1 MKCKIYICIL
11 FAVFSVKLGAQE
23 LNAKFTIRSEK
34 IQGVEKDVFTS
45 LENSMTQ
52 LLNEY
57 KWTNDVFK
65 PGEKIECTFTMT
77 LNSMPQT
84 NSFEAE
90 LQINS
95 RRPVYNSSY
104 STPVFAYND
113 TEVSFEY
120 VQGESLEFNETNIT
134 NNLVAIVA
142 FYANVIIGLDY
153 DSFSPNGGRPYFER
167 AMSIVNAAQSLSAKG
182 WSAFDNDK
190 NRYAL
195 GLALTEESSSAFH
208 TLWYNY
214 HRLGLDE
221 MSTNSL
227 RGRDRIMTTLPDLQK
242 VYSARPASPLLLF
255 FGDTKLDEVA
265 DIYSEASSEE
275 KKEAYELLRRIY
287 PTKTRQLDAIRKTGK

>member
-1 MKCKIYICIL
+1 MKLKLYICIL
-11 FAVFSVKLGAQE
+11 LTVLLAKLNAQE
-23 LNAKFTIRSEK
+23 LNAKFTIRSDK

-57 KWTNDVFK
+57 KWTNDVYK
-65 PGEKIECTFTMT
+65 PGEKIECTFTLI
-77 LNSMPQT
+77 LNSMPDAT
-84 NSFEAE
+84 SYEAE

-104 STPVFAYND
+104 STPLFAYND
-113 TEVSFEY
+113 TEVSFTY
-120 VQGESLEFNETNIT
+120 AQGESLEFNETNIT

-142 FYANVIIGLDY
+142 FYANVVIGLDY
-153 DSFSPNGGRPYFER
+153 DSFAPNGGRPYFDR
-167 AMSIVNAAQSLSAKG
+167 AMSIVNAAQSLSTKG
-182 WSAFDNDK
+182 WTAFDNDK

-208 TLWYNY
+208 TMWYNY

-221 MSTNSL
+221 MSTSAL
-227 RGRDRIMTTLPDLQK
+227 RGRDRIIAALPDLQK

-287 PTKTRQLDAIRKTGK
+287 PTKTRQLDAIKKTN